1 MHYGRL
7 LKRLRTVGRAEAGL
21 AAALLQL
28 SADLGDL
35 LKLLQC
41 YLMAVQ
47 CSLDR
52 LYGFMFTLR
61 QFFQTHGVLLLLLQH
76 LAVHLARLFCLT
88 HHLLDDLLTLVD
100 LAAHILIQDYFPP
113 QIGSDVLRA

>member
-1 MHYGRL
+1 M
-7 LKRLRTVGRAEAGL
+7 
-21 AAALLQL
+21 LQL
-28 SADLGDL
+28 STDLGDL
-35 LKLLQC
+35 LKLLHR

-61 QFFQTHGVLLLLLQH
+61 QFFQAHSVLLLLLQH
-76 LAVHLARLFCLT
+76 LAVHLARLLRLT
-88 HHLLDDLLTLVD
+88 HHLLDDLLTLAD

-113 QIGSDVLRA
+113 QIGSGVLRA